1 MTLQRD
7 YEMMILLT
15 NEFTKNELKSW
26 VLNYARN
33 LRKFNVSNISVIS
46 RGKHNLNYSIF
57 GKTKGNYIQFNFSS
71 TPKYITHFLIT
82 LKFDSHVLRYLVFNR
97 QERLI
102 KN

>member
-1 MTLQRD
+1 MTVQRD

-33 LRKFNVSNISVIS
+33 LRKFNVSDISVS
-46 RGKHNLNYSIF
+46 LHAKRDLSYSIF
-57 GKTKGNYIQFNFSS
+57 GKTKGTYIQFNFSS
-71 TPKYITHFLIT
+71 TPKYISNFLTT
-82 LKFDSHVLRYLVFNR
+82 LKLDSHVLRYIVFNR